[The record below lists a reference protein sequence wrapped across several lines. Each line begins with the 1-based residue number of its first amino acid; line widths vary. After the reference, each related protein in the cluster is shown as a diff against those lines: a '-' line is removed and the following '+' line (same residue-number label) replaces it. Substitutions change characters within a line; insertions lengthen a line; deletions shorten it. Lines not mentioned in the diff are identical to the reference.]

1 MPREDYQRFINIFQ
15 KEKSKYKLLSLE
27 TDKNYFNNF
36 IKITDSTTKI
46 IDTRNTKT
54 YESGIFI
61 DIFPIDRF
69 DDPKVIDTC
78 YKLES
83 FKLLSFSKHKNI
95 VYKDSLL
102 KDWIRTAFWLLL
114 RPVSPRY
121 FANKIEKEIQKYSRE
136 NGQYMAFIPSKFKE
150 KEVFPSGTFD
160 KTIDL
165 PFENLSL
172 PAPEK
177 FDTILTQF
185 YGDYMT
191 LPPEEKRFYSH
202 EFHAYKLED

>member
-1 MPREDYQRFINIFQ
+1 MGSI
-15 KEKSKYKLLSLE
+15 
-27 TDKNYFNNF
+27 
-36 IKITDSTTKI
+36 
-46 IDTRNTKT
+46 
-54 YESGIFI
+54 
-61 DIFPIDRF
+61 
-69 DDPKVIDTC
+69 
-78 YKLES
+78 
-83 FKLLSFSKHKNI
+83 
-95 VYKDSLL
+95 
-102 KDWIRTAFWLLL
+102 WL
-114 RPVSPRY
+114 
-121 FANKIEKEIQKYSRE
+121 
-136 NGQYMAFIPSKFKE
+136 FIPSKFKE

-160 KTIDL
+160 KIIDL